1 MQAYTFLN
9 AFFVLILNL
18 QEYRTEIEVLK
29 RNLKKTV
36 LPVVVKK
43 VVGTKVNL

>member
-29 RNLKKTV
+29 RNLKK
-36 LPVVVKK
+36 LYYFFEEIEPKI
-43 VVGTKVNL
+43 

>member
-36 LPVVVKK
+36 LLLRKLSLK
-43 VVGTKVNL
+43 FDY